1 MSSVNHA
8 GSVLWCANFD
18 PCFAILSGVKFP
30 SYLAARCEMSHLIS
44 TYSLL
49 SVAHLHYLV
58 PPFSQMHSYLFH
70 NLFHTGLLCPSG
82 CHPYLIN

>member
-30 SYLAARCEMSHLIS
+30 SYLAARCETSHLII

-58 PPFSQMHSYLFH
+58 PPPFFPNAFLSVPQSIPHR
-70 NLFHTGLLCPSG
+70 P
-82 CHPYLIN
+82 PVP